1 MKPPEVRKYLFDA
14 AEACDVIAE
23 FVAGK
28 TFADYKRD
36 RMMRSAV
43 ERQFEIVGE
52 ALAGLLRIAPE
63 LEPRISYARR
73 IIAFRNRLIHG
84 YATVLDELVW
94 GIVETNVGVL
104 RTELA
109 GLIAE
114 D

>member
-1 MKPPEVRKYLFDA
+1 LKPPEVRKYLFDA
-14 AEACDVIAE
+14 GEACSAIAE

-28 TFADYKRD
+28 TFADYKQD

-52 ALAGLLRIAPE
+52 ALAGLLRVAPE
-63 LEPRISYARR
+63 LETRISDARR

-84 YATVLDELVW
+84 YASVLDELVW

-104 RTELA
+104 RAELSA
-109 GLIAE
+109 LIAE